1 MSGVHEDGATVEL
14 ENKACVHPKQP
25 ELWDQE
31 SAGGWGRQLAGLVPG
46 QHSRSSFGGGR
57 AIASPSLEGPWQQ
70 WLLLTLTAKAANVF
84 CKADQWAPGQVPMW
98 ALCSESC
105 MEPRAVLGAAELLSS
120 RG

>member
-1 MSGVHEDGATVEL
+1 MCAPKAARALGSGVCRGLGKATGRPGPRIAQQKL
-14 ENKACVHPKQP
+14 F
-25 ELWDQE
+25 
-31 SAGGWGRQLAGLVPG
+31 GGWG
-46 QHSRSSFGGGR
+46 S

-84 CKADQWAPGQVPMW
+84 CKAGQWAPGQVTMW
-98 ALCSESC
+98 VLCSESC